1 MLTRERLSEIL
12 GRMDAVCL
20 LVVGDIFLDRYLEID
35 RSLAEISLETG
46 LEAHQVTAVRAS
58 PGAGGNVVANVR
70 ALGPQIG
77 VVSIIGDD
85 GEGYVLRRCL
95 EELGAVMAGLVVASD
110 RFTPTYMKP
119 MMHEPDGRVH
129 ELSRLDICNRT
140 PTPARW
146 EERAIQA
153 FRDLAADADGVLVAD
168 QVTGD
173 EVGVM
178 TTGLREA
185 VVGSARK
192 APDKPYLVDSRM
204 RLGMYGHL
212 MLKPNA
218 VEALR
223 ALGQEAEGTVSLE
236 RAGAAGMELA
246 RRCGRTVFL
255 TVGERGILVCD
266 DDQAQRVPAVPV
278 HGEIDV
284 VGAGDTT
291 IAAIAASLCAGATP
305 LEAAEIG
312 NLAASVTIQYI
323 GTTGTASPDEIL
335 EAWERCPHS

>member
-1 MLTRERLSEIL
+1 MLTRERLSDLL
-12 GRMDAVCL
+12 GQMSSLRI
-20 LVVGDIFLDRYLEID
+20 LVVGDLFLDRYLEID

-46 LEAHQVTAVRAS
+46 LEAHQVAEVRAS

-70 ALGPQIG
+70 ALGPQVG

-95 EELGAVMAGLVVASD
+95 EELDVDMSGLVVASD
-110 RFTPTYMKP
+110 RFTPTYTKP
-119 MMHEPDGRVH
+119 MMHELDGRVH

-146 EERAIQA
+146 ERKAIEA
-153 FRDLAADADGVLVAD
+153 FRELAAKADGVLVAD

-173 EVGVM
+173 ELGVM

-185 VVGSARK
+185 VIDSAGSS
-192 APDKPYLVDSRM
+192 PGKPHLVDSRM
-204 RLGMYGHL
+204 RVGLYRPL

-218 VEALR
+218 AEALR
-223 ALGQEAEGTVSLE
+223 ALGREAEDAVSLE
-236 RAGAAGMELA
+236 EAGAIGVELA
-246 RRCGRTVFL
+246 RRGERTVFL
-255 TVGERGILVCD
+255 TVGEKGTLVCD
-266 DDQAQRVPAVPV
+266 ADHAERVPAVPV
-278 HGEIDV
+278 RGEIDV

-305 LEAAEIG
+305 LEAASIG
-312 NLAASVTIQYI
+312 NLAASVTIQCV
-323 GTTGTASPDEIL
+323 GTTGTASPQQIMA
-335 EAWERCPHS
+335 AWERNLR